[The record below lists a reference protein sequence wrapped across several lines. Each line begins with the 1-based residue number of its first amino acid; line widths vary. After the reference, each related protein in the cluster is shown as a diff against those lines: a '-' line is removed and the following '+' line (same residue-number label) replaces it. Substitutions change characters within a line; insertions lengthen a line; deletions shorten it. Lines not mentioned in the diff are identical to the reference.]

1 MSHSS
6 YLVDFSRLPRVS
18 LGHGSYNEAYHFP
31 DLDCVVK
38 TSLPQDDARASAISS
53 PNRTV
58 RVSQEYSPEL
68 NAKIIPDFLGKPAWS
83 LDYVAGSPSSDLVM
97 ALLVLTRFE
106 KTGRVLIDATA
117 SNNVLTKKSGVAAC
131 VDTDLAFK
139 RRGSDAGDAFMG
151 GDSEGSILDRQNF
164 RLSRLQ
170 WFHVPHSLGSR
181 LTTDFELYP
190 ASVTLLKTLINEVLC
205 GGDLTAD
212 LTPVETQNVINEG
225 IIRVFQSD
233 AFRISLP
240 LELDLAFQL
249 IGHFQEDKMN
259 PEHPSFLKS
268 VRTLLAKC
276 VQEKLEY
283 LLFKGDNQVWTE
295 IRQFIAIAKKNNV
308 LREVVRLAALSPM
321 YVGRG
326 ASEASQFKFVML
338 AFESLGFRL
347 GSAPIRPSEAEAIK
361 TAFLHKCLEKDFY
374 RKNHTHFYNISIYR
388 VILVYLG
395 RSELIPCDLDL
406 ESQALKTLLSKLM
419 RTDLS
424 PKEREKETLRLPYC
438 LSQDFFEVILS
449 FLDEKFLEISLA
461 AGSDRKDKL
470 DKWEQFENLFK
481 EVILESM
488 FLTQTMHLKLNEWF
502 LEKRRALAPSL
513 SDSSEVSAAC
523 RGRGAFVLRGHN
535 RSDDFTT
542 PHTFDSTPL
551 ARLSVRSSFNS
562 VGSDYLTSRSS
573 SGSENENPYG
583 GDSPYFEAMYA
594 VSCGI

>member
-1 MSHSS
+1 MSNSLH
-6 YLVDFSRLPRVS
+6 LLDFSELPRIS
-18 LGHGSYNEAYHFP
+18 LGHGRYNDAYHFP

-38 TSLPQDDARASAISS
+38 MSLPQDDARASAISS

-83 LDYVAGSPSSDLVM
+83 LDYVAGSQSSDLVM

-106 KTGRVLIDATA
+106 KTGRVLIDAMA
-117 SNNVLTKKSGVAAC
+117 PRNVLTQKSGVAVC

-151 GDSEGSILDRQNF
+151 AQGEGLLLDRRGF
-164 RLSRLQ
+164 LQ
-170 WFHVPHSLGSR
+170 HSLNWFHEPRYVGSR
-181 LTTDFELYP
+181 TTTDFELYP
-190 ASVTLLKTLINEVLC
+190 ASVTLLTTLINEVLC
-205 GGDLTAD
+205 GGDLTTD
-212 LTPVETQNVINEG
+212 LTPVEIQNVINEG
-225 IIRVFQSD
+225 IIGVVQSD
-233 AFRISLP
+233 AFKISSP

-249 IGHFQEDKMN
+249 ITHFQEEKMN
-259 PEHPSFLKS
+259 PGHQFFLKS
-268 VRTLLAKC
+268 AKTFLAKC
-276 VQEKLEY
+276 VQEKLDY
-283 LLFKGDNQVWTE
+283 FLFKGGSQAWAE
-295 IRQFIAIAKKNNV
+295 IRQFIEIAKKNNV
-308 LREVVRLAALSPM
+308 LREVIRLAALSPM

-347 GSAPIRPSEAEAIK
+347 GSAPIRPSESESIK

-374 RKNHTHFYNISIYR
+374 RKNHTHFYNMSIYR

-395 RSELIPCDLDL
+395 RSELIPFDLDL

-419 RTDLS
+419 RTNLS
-424 PKEREKETLRLPYC
+424 PKERERETLRLPYC
-438 LSQDFFEVILS
+438 LSQDFFEAILS

-461 AGSDRKDKL
+461 AGSDRKDQL

-488 FLTQTMHLKLNEWF
+488 FLIQTMHLKLNEWF
-502 LEKRRALAPSL
+502 LEKRRAVAPSL

-523 RGRGAFVLRGHN
+523 RGRVAFVLRGHN
-535 RSDDFTT
+535 RSDDLTT

-551 ARLSVRSSFNS
+551 ARLSSNS
-562 VGSDYLTSRSS
+562 LLASRSS
-573 SGSENENPYG
+573 SGSENESPYG